1 VRHLLIVAIGFR
13 IAGLVLVLGSIAA
26 LADIADTAWM
36 MPQVPPPDPGGTL
49 DIRTYGLVALIH
61 NAARGADYALHAL
74 AGVLSIILMM
84 LVVAAA
90 LALVLGVLLYLTG
103 RGIGH
108 HAAWARIM
116 AMLLS
121 LGLALASCAV
131 MMVMRRDNAPFAVL
145 PIGVSLYSLWV
156 LIWRF
161 A

>member
-1 VRHLLIVAIGFR
+1 LRHLLIVAIGFR
-13 IAGLVLVLGSIAA
+13 IAGLVLVMGSIAA
-26 LADIADTAWM
+26 LADLADTARVM
-36 MPQVPPPDPGGTL
+36 RQVPPPDPGGAL
-49 DIRTYGLVALIH
+49 DIRTYGLVALIN
-61 NAARGADYALHAL
+61 NAARGADYAFHAL
-74 AGVLSIILMM
+74 TGVLNILLMA
-84 LVVAAA
+84 LVVAAVF
-90 LALVLGVLLYLTG
+90 ALVLGVLLYLTG

-116 AMLLS
+116 AVLLS